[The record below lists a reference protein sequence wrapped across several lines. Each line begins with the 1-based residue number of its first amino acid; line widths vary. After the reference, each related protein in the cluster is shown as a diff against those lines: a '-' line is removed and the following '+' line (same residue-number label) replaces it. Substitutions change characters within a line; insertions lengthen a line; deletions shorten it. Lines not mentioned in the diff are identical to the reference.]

1 MARVLVID
9 DDPLL
14 REVAQEMLIQAG
26 HEVTLAENGLV
37 ALRLPDAPAPD
48 LAIVDMLM
56 PERDGVETI
65 GDLKRR
71 WPATKLIAVSAGAR
85 GLAPQ
90 LLLKMAETL
99 GVHATLAKPL
109 EQASLVG
116 LVDRLLG

>member
-71 WPATKLIAVSAGAR
+71 WPATKLVAVSAGAR
-85 GLAPQ
+85 GLTPQ

-109 EQASLVG
+109 EQASFIAV
-116 LVDRLLG
+116 VDRLLG